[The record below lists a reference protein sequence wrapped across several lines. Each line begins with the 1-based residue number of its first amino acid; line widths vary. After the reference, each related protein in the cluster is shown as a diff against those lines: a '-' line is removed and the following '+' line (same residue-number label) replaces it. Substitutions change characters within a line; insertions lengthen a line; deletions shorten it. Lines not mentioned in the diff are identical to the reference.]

1 MKMKFI
7 GLLAAVICATSLF
20 AQTESWPKDT
30 VDGVVVYRYTVQK
43 SEGLYRIS
51 KNFNVSQEELVTLN
65 PKLQKEG
72 LKFGQVILIPVKDA
86 PQSADSSYVKHVI
99 APKETL
105 YAISKR
111 YGVSVAE
118 LQAAN
123 PVVSKNMPIG
133 ATLLIPLRAS
143 QAASPQPQA
152 EASSAKPIPQPQA
165 EASSALPV
173 PQPQAEAS
181 LALPVPQLQA
191 EASSALPVPQPQAET
206 PKTGAEAPIEEAVA
220 LPAPELQTDSPVE
233 AQSDS
238 ADVRIPVLSLDSS
251 MVSAL
256 PLRLAYLLPLQT
268 NASRRDGQMDRFVDF
283 YEGALLAIYEAQA
296 CGQRFEIFTYDVQK
310 SDSVIQQVLKRGE
323 MQNMDAIIGPA
334 YPAQVSHAALF
345 AKHNRIPCIIPFT
358 NKVSGLE
365 HNPYLVQFNPNA
377 QQEAETAVRLLA
389 AQKDSLQL
397 VFVDPQASDVSAFV
411 SMLREKVLAAGFAT
425 ADISLQTI
433 INDSLTSVLRQD
445 KMNILV
451 FNTDKYSSVSS
462 VLNQVANQKK
472 GHSLA
477 LFGRYSWQQ
486 EKCPIEMVY
495 VSIFHEPNA
504 DLLAS
509 YEALYQQYF
518 GHALSSLHPR
528 YDLLGY
534 DLTKAIIRHLL
545 LSQQAISNQDKQK
558 VFAEEY
564 HGLQS
569 DIHYEKVSEDGG
581 LENQCIKLVWK

>member
-152 EASSAKPIPQPQA
+152 EES
-165 EASSALPV
+165 PV
-173 PQPQAEAS
+173 
-181 LALPVPQLQA
+181 
-191 EASSALPVPQPQAET
+191 LPVPQPQAET
-206 PKTGAEAPIEEAVA
+206 PKIAAEAPQEEAVA
-220 LPAPELQTDSPVE
+220 LPAPELQTDSLAV

-268 NASRRDGQMDRFVDF
+268 NASRRDGQMDRFIDF

-451 FNTDKYSSVSS
+451 FNTDKYSSVSP

-534 DLTKAIIRHLL
+534 DLTKATIRHLL
-545 LSQQAISNQDKQK
+545 LSQQAISDQDKQK

>member
-152 EASSAKPIPQPQA
+152 EASFAKPIPQPQA

-173 PQPQAEAS
+173 PQPQAE
-181 LALPVPQLQA
+181 
-191 EASSALPVPQPQAET
+191 T
-206 PKTGAEAPIEEAVA
+206 PKTAAEAPIEEAVA
-220 LPAPELQTDSPVE
+220 LPAPELQTDSLAV

-268 NASRRDGQMDRFVDF
+268 NASRRDGQMDRFIDF

-451 FNTDKYSSVSS
+451 FNTDKYSSVSP

-534 DLTKAIIRHLL
+534 DLTKATIRHLL

>member
-152 EASSAKPIPQPQA
+152 EASSALPVPQPQA

-173 PQPQAEAS
+173 PQPQAE
-181 LALPVPQLQA
+181 
-191 EASSALPVPQPQAET
+191 T
-206 PKTGAEAPIEEAVA
+206 PKIAAEAPQEEAVA
-220 LPAPELQTDSPVE
+220 LPAPELQTDSLAV

-268 NASRRDGQMDRFVDF
+268 NASRRDGQMDRFIDF

-377 QQEAETAVRLLA
+377 QQEVEAAVRLLA

-433 INDSLTSVLRQD
+433 ISDSLTSVLRQD

-451 FNTDKYSSVSS
+451 FNTDKYSSVSP

-534 DLTKAIIRHLL
+534 DLTKATIRHLL
-545 LSQQAISNQDKQK
+545 LSQQAISDQDKQK

>member
-152 EASSAKPIPQPQA
+152 EASSA
-165 EASSALPV
+165 
-173 PQPQAEAS
+173 
-181 LALPVPQLQA
+181 
-191 EASSALPVPQPQAET
+191 LPVPQPQAET
-206 PKTGAEAPIEEAVA
+206 PKIAAEAPKEEAVA
-220 LPAPELQTDSPVE
+220 LPAPELQTDSPAE

-268 NASRRDGQMDRFVDF
+268 NASRRDGQMDRFIDF

-534 DLTKAIIRHLL
+534 DLTKATIRHLL
-545 LSQQAISNQDKQK
+545 LSQQAISDQDKQK

>member
-51 KNFNVSQEELVTLN
+51 KNFNVSQEELVSLN

-143 QAASPQPQA
+143 QVAS
-152 EASSAKPIPQPQA
+152 PQPQA

-173 PQPQAEAS
+173 PQPQAET
-181 LALPVPQLQA
+181 PTTA
-191 EASSALPVPQPQAET
+191 E
-206 PKTGAEAPIEEAVA
+206 EAPQEEAVA
-220 LPAPELQTDSPVE
+220 LPAPELQTDSLAV

-268 NASRRDGQMDRFVDF
+268 NASRRDGQMDRFIDF

-433 INDSLTSVLRQD
+433 ISDSLTSVLKQD

-451 FNTDKYSSVSS
+451 FNTDKYSSVSP

-534 DLTKAIIRHLL
+534 DLTKATIRHLL
-545 LSQQAISNQDKQK
+545 LSQQAISDQDKQK

>member
-51 KNFNVSQEELVTLN
+51 KNFNVSQEELVSLN

-152 EASSAKPIPQPQA
+152 EASSALPVPQPQA

-173 PQPQAEAS
+173 PQPQAET
-181 LALPVPQLQA
+181 PTTA
-191 EASSALPVPQPQAET
+191 E
-206 PKTGAEAPIEEAVA
+206 EAPQEEAVA
-220 LPAPELQTDSPVE
+220 LPAPELQTDSLAV

-268 NASRRDGQMDRFVDF
+268 NASRRDGQMDRFIDF

-433 INDSLTSVLRQD
+433 ISDSLTSVLKQD

-451 FNTDKYSSVSS
+451 FNTDKYSSVSP

-534 DLTKAIIRHLL
+534 DLTKATIRHLL
-545 LSQQAISNQDKQK
+545 LSQQAISDQDKQK

>member
-1 MKMKFI
+1 
-7 GLLAAVICATSLF
+7 
-20 AQTESWPKDT
+20 
-30 VDGVVVYRYTVQK
+30 
-43 SEGLYRIS
+43 
-51 KNFNVSQEELVTLN
+51 
-65 PKLQKEG
+65 
-72 LKFGQVILIPVKDA
+72 
-86 PQSADSSYVKHVI
+86 
-99 APKETL
+99 
-105 YAISKR
+105 
-111 YGVSVAE
+111 
-118 LQAAN
+118 
-123 PVVSKNMPIG
+123 
-133 ATLLIPLRAS
+133 
-143 QAASPQPQA
+143 
-152 EASSAKPIPQPQA
+152 
-165 EASSALPV
+165 
-173 PQPQAEAS
+173 
-181 LALPVPQLQA
+181 
-191 EASSALPVPQPQAET
+191 
-206 PKTGAEAPIEEAVA
+206 
-220 LPAPELQTDSPVE
+220 
-233 AQSDS
+233 
-238 ADVRIPVLSLDSS
+238 
-251 MVSAL
+251 
-256 PLRLAYLLPLQT
+256 
-268 NASRRDGQMDRFVDF
+268 MDRFIDF

-534 DLTKAIIRHLL
+534 DLTKATIRHLL
-545 LSQQAISNQDKQK
+545 LSQQAISDQDKQK

>member
-152 EASSAKPIPQPQA
+152 EASPALPVPQPQA

-173 PQPQAEAS
+173 PQPQAEDS
-181 LALPVPQLQA
+181 PV
-191 EASSALPVPQPQAET
+191 LPVPQPQAET
-206 PKTGAEAPIEEAVA
+206 PKIAAEAPKEEAVA
-220 LPAPELQTDSPVE
+220 LPAPELQTDSLAV

-268 NASRRDGQMDRFVDF
+268 NASRRDGQMDRFIDF

-377 QQEAETAVRLLA
+377 QQEVEAAVRLLA

-451 FNTDKYSSVSS
+451 FNTDKYSSVSP

-534 DLTKAIIRHLL
+534 DLTKATIRHLL
-545 LSQQAISNQDKQK
+545 LSQQAISDQDKQK

>member
-165 EASSALPV
+165 A
-173 PQPQAEAS
+173 AS
-181 LALPVPQLQA
+181 L
-191 EASSALPVPQPQAET
+191 ALPVPQPQAET
-206 PKTGAEAPIEEAVA
+206 PKIAAEAPKEEAVA
-220 LPAPELQTDSPVE
+220 LPAPELQTDSPAE

-268 NASRRDGQMDRFVDF
+268 NASRRDGQMDRFIDF

-534 DLTKAIIRHLL
+534 DLTKATIRHLL
-545 LSQQAISNQDKQK
+545 LSQQAISDQDKQK

>member
-133 ATLLIPLRAS
+133 AILLIPLRAS

-152 EASSAKPIPQPQA
+152 EASSALPVPQPQA

-173 PQPQAEAS
+173 S
-181 LALPVPQLQA
+181 
-191 EASSALPVPQPQAET
+191 QPQAET
-206 PKTGAEAPIEEAVA
+206 PKIAAEAPKEEAVA
-220 LPAPELQTDSPVE
+220 LPAPELQTDSPAE

-268 NASRRDGQMDRFVDF
+268 NASRRDGQMDRFIDF

-433 INDSLTSVLRQD
+433 ISDSLTSVLKQD

-451 FNTDKYSSVSS
+451 FNTDKYSSVSP

-534 DLTKAIIRHLL
+534 DLTKATIRHLL
-545 LSQQAISNQDKQK
+545 LSQQAFSDQDKQK

>member
-143 QAASPQPQA
+143 QAA
-152 EASSAKPIPQPQA
+152 
-165 EASSALPV
+165 
-173 PQPQAEAS
+173 AS
-181 LALPVPQLQA
+181 L
-191 EASSALPVPQPQAET
+191 ALPVPQPQAET
-206 PKTGAEAPIEEAVA
+206 PKIAAEAPKEEAVA
-220 LPAPELQTDSPVE
+220 LPAPELQTDSLAV

-268 NASRRDGQMDRFVDF
+268 NASRRDGQMDRFIDF

-534 DLTKAIIRHLL
+534 DLTKATIRHLL
-545 LSQQAISNQDKQK
+545 LSQQAISDQDKQK

>member
-152 EASSAKPIPQPQA
+152 EASSALPVPQPQA

-173 PQPQAEAS
+173 PQPQAE
-181 LALPVPQLQA
+181 
-191 EASSALPVPQPQAET
+191 T
-206 PKTGAEAPIEEAVA
+206 PKIAAEAPQEEAVA
-220 LPAPELQTDSPVE
+220 LPAPELQTDSLAV

-268 NASRRDGQMDRFVDF
+268 NASRRDGQMDRFIDF

-377 QQEAETAVRLLA
+377 QQEAEAAVRLLA

-534 DLTKAIIRHLL
+534 DLTKATIRHLL

>member
-7 GLLAAVICATSLF
+7 GLLAAVIYATSLF

-173 PQPQAEAS
+173 PQPQAE
-181 LALPVPQLQA
+181 
-191 EASSALPVPQPQAET
+191 ESSALPVPQPHAET
-206 PKTGAEAPIEEAVA
+206 PKIAAEAPKEEAVA
-220 LPAPELQTDSPVE
+220 LPIPKLQTDSPAE
-233 AQSDS
+233 AQSDR

-268 NASRRDGQMDRFVDF
+268 NASRRDGQMDRFIDF

-377 QQEAETAVRLLA
+377 QQEVEAAVRLLA

-433 INDSLTSVLRQD
+433 ISDSLTSVLRQD

-451 FNTDKYSSVSS
+451 FNTDKYSSVSP

-534 DLTKAIIRHLL
+534 DLTKATIRHLL
-545 LSQQAISNQDKQK
+545 LSQQAISDQDKQK